1 MFTNLILNFLSVDT
15 ISQVIAK
22 IIANLLRKASTNG
35 GETWDKVKEVI
46 VQINTWTSIFVQ
58 VYEDDNLTKEEEEQI
73 AKAIKEKTQI
83 SKISEILNKQQ

>member
-35 GETWDKVKEVI
+35 GEMWDKVKAVI
-46 VQINTWTSIFVQ
+46 VQINTWTSIFIQ

-83 SKISEILNKQQ
+83 SKISDILKK

>member
-1 MFTNLILNFLSVDT
+1 M
-15 ISQVIAK
+15 
-22 IIANLLRKASTNG
+22 
-35 GETWDKVKEVI
+35 KEVI

-83 SKISEILNKQQ
+83 SKISDILNK

>member
-22 IIANLLRKASTNG
+22 IIANLLRKASTKG

-83 SKISEILNKQQ
+83 SKISDILNKQQ